1 MKHLQ
6 VKNLG
11 PIGIADIE
19 LGDLTFFVGPQAS
32 GKSLALESLK
42 LIEDRDSI
50 IETLDRYNYIIGHN
64 PKRILNVYYGEGMEG
79 IWKSDTVLG
88 LDGKELT
95 LQNLSDG
102 SNGKE
107 STVFYVPA
115 QRIVCMGDGFPKFFS
130 DFSFT
135 TPYVLREFTETLR
148 TFVQFGL
155 GGKEKIFPIK
165 DEFKNLQRQSF
176 DTNIFHDGEVVM
188 DEMSGQKKMLLAVDG
203 MKIPFMAWSTGQK
216 EFMPLLLAFYCLS
229 DSPSKIIKRDNYTNV
244 IIEEPEM
251 GLHPKA
257 IVSVLLQIIELMIG
271 AGYQI
276 IVSTHSS
283 IFLEFAWA
291 FNTLKGH
298 TQHLHEAVCKM
309 FEVVPESTVGKML
322 KKMEEKSVKT
332 YYFSRQQD
340 GKVRAEDIS
349 SLDVMS
355 EDTSLS
361 EWGGISEFAARMNNI
376 VSDYI
381 D

>member
-1 MKHLQ
+1 
-6 VKNLG
+6 
-11 PIGIADIE
+11 
-19 LGDLTFFVGPQAS
+19 
-32 GKSLALESLK
+32 
-42 LIEDRDSI
+42 
-50 IETLDRYNYIIGHN
+50 
-64 PKRILNVYYGEGMEG
+64 
-79 IWKSDTVLG
+79 
-88 LDGKELT
+88 
-95 LQNLSDG
+95 
-102 SNGKE
+102 
-107 STVFYVPA
+107 
-115 QRIVCMGDGFPKFFS
+115 MGDGLPKFFS

-135 TPYVLREFTETLR
+135 TPFVLREFTETLR

-165 DEFKNLQRQSF
+165 DELKNLQRQSF

-188 DEMSGQKKMLLAVDG
+188 DEVSGQKKMLLAVDG

-229 DSPSKIIKRDNYTNV
+229 DSPSKVIKRDNYTTV

-271 AGYQI
+271 AGYQV

-298 TQHLHEAVCKM
+298 TEHLHEAVCEM
-309 FEVVPESTVGKML
+309 FEVEPKSSVGKIL
-322 KKMEEKSVKT
+322 KQIEEKSVKT
-332 YYFSRQQD
+332 YYFSRKQD

-349 SLDVMS
+349 SLDVIS